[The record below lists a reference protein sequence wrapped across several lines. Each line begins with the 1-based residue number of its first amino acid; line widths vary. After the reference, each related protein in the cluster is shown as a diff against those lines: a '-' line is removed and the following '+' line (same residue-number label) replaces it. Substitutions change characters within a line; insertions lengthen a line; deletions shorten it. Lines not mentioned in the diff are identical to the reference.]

1 MKKIISLFSLGFLFA
16 LASCRSKGESSSNNT
31 ENSSPSS
38 SQNSSNTTTSSSK
51 VLVIYFSATNNTE
64 NVATNI
70 ANYIEA
76 PIHKLEPKNPY
87 TSQDLNYTNSN
98 SRVVQEYEITQ
109 SGNRVNVELNTTSF
123 EEFDNATYIFL
134 GAPVWWQ
141 QLSWVI
147 ENFVK
152 ENDFSNK
159 TIIPFGTSSSSSFN
173 LNNLTGLTNDDTNVT
188 WLSPHRFSSN
198 ASLSSVTNWID
209 SLNLDLR

>member
-16 LASCRSKGESSSNNT
+16 LASCSSKGESSSNNA
-31 ENSSPSS
+31 ENSSSSS

-51 VLVIYFSATNNTE
+51 ILVVYFSATNHTE

>member
-1 MKKIISLFSLGFLFA
+1 MKKIISLCSLGFLFA
-16 LASCRSKGESSSNNT
+16 LASCSSKGESSSNNA
-31 ENSSPSS
+31 ENSSSSS

-51 VLVIYFSATNNTE
+51 TLIVYFSATNHTE

-87 TSQDLNYTNSN
+87 TTQDLNYTNSN

-123 EEFDNATYIFL
+123 DEFDNATYIFL

-198 ASLSSVTNWID
+198 ASLSSATNWID